1 MEEGTQY
8 MEIYEAFLSAVTDDR
23 FVSMTDDEL
32 MVDLLPLLKRSIYYL
47 CRLAKETNYRA
58 LPGYD
63 LHNRDDEEGCFIQ
76 KLSDH
81 EIECLAW
88 GMVVSWT
95 EQQLNSSRLIEQ
107 QYYDAGIKTYSPN
120 ETMKNLLE
128 LHDNYYKRLKNR
140 LTEYGYKTIDIST
153 FGGN

>member
-1 MEEGTQY
+1 MDKRDTKY
-8 MEIYEAFLSAVTDDR
+8 TDLNTTLSAVGKAV
-23 FVSMTDDEL
+23 FVNF
-32 MVDLLPLLKRSIYYL
+32 YYDFKN
-47 CRLAKETNYRA
+47 AS
-58 LPGYD
+58 
-63 LHNRDDEEGCFIQ
+63 
-76 KLSDH
+76 LSDH

-95 EQQLNSSRLIEQ
+95 EQQLNSTRLIEQ

-128 LHDNYYKRLKNR
+128 LHDGYYKRLKNR

-153 FGGN
+153 FGGNE

>member
-1 MEEGTQY
+1 M
-8 MEIYEAFLSAVTDDR
+8 
-23 FVSMTDDEL
+23 
-32 MVDLLPLLKRSIYYL
+32 
-47 CRLAKETNYRA
+47 
-58 LPGYD
+58 PGYD
-63 LHNRDDEEGCFIQ
+63 LHARNDEEGYFEQ
-76 KLSDH
+76 SLSDH

-95 EQQLNSSRLIEQ
+95 EQQLNSTRLIEQ

-128 LHDNYYKRLKNR
+128 LHDGYYKRLKNR

-153 FGGN
+153 FGGNE

>member
-1 MEEGTQY
+1 MGTKY
-8 MEIYEAFLSAVTDDR
+8 IEIYESFLSAVTDDR
-23 FVSMTDDEL
+23 FAVMSEEEL
-32 MVDLLPLLKRSIYYL
+32 MTDLLPLLKRSIYYL
-47 CRLAKETNYRA
+47 CRIAKETEYRV

-63 LHNRDDEEGCFIQ
+63 L
-76 KLSDH
+76 H

-95 EQQLNSSRLIEQ
+95 EQQLNSTRLIEQ

-128 LHDNYYKRLKNR
+128 LHDGYYKRLKNR
-140 LTEYGYKTIDIST
+140 LTEYGYKTINIST
-153 FGGN
+153 FGGNE

>member
-1 MEEGTQY
+1 MGTKY
-8 MEIYEAFLSAVTDDR
+8 IEIYESFLSAVTDDR
-23 FVSMTDDEL
+23 FAVMSEEEL
-32 MVDLLPLLKRSIYYL
+32 MTDLLPLLKRSIYYL
-47 CRLAKETNYRA
+47 CRIAKETEYRV

-63 LHNRDDEEGCFIQ
+63 LHARNDEEGYVQ
-76 KLSDH
+76 QSLSDH
-81 EIECLAW
+81 VIECLAW

-95 EQQLNSSRLIEQ
+95 EQQLNSTRLIEQ

-128 LHDNYYKRLKNR
+128 LHDGYYKRLKNR

-153 FGGN
+153 FGGNE